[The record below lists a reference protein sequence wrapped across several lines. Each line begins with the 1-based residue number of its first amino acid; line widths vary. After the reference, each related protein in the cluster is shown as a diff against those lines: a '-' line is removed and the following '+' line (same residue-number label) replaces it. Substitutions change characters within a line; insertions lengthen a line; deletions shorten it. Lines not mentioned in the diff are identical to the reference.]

1 MKKFLALA
9 IFLVLFVGQVQLAR
23 DGGKAFGLGLAGGF
37 LGGAIGS
44 AMTAPRETVVYT
56 QPAYTETV
64 YKQDTSN
71 LEQQLAEQQAQI
83 EELKQ
88 QLAQQKSD
96 DYQEIE

>member
-1 MKKFLALA
+1 MKK
-9 IFLVLFVGQVQLAR
+9 ILVLLVIIALSIVQVQLAR